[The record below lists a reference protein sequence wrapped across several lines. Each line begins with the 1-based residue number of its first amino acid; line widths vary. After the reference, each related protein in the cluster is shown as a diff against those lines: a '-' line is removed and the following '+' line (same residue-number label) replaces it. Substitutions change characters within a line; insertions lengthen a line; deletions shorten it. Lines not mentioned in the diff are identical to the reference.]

1 MIRPRRAAAVAALAV
16 AIGLTGCDGRAG
28 PVTIEVDRPTAWADE
43 PVQVRITGLRAGAEA
58 VVTAEAD
65 DGDAREWRSQTTF
78 SAGTDGVVDLTR
90 DAPRSGPYEGVDGMG
105 FLSYLAPT
113 SGDPDETWYIV
124 PDAGVA
130 EVGLRVTVDG
140 AEAART
146 TIRRVLLAEKV
157 RVRDLTLDRDKVIGR
172 LFLPPVSSAPRP
184 GVLAIGGSG
193 GGLGMPGMAALLASR
208 GYPTLSVAYFGLPG
222 LSDELRD
229 IPLETFSTAA
239 RLLAAEAQV
248 GGPVAVVGYS
258 RGTEA
263 ALLAAE
269 HFPDLIRGVV
279 LYAPS
284 DRTYPGFPHGGP
296 AWTRGGRPVPPG
308 AIPVGHV
315 RGPLLAIGGTDDK
328 LWPSAQAAYE
338 IEARLD
344 RARSGQPHEALVYAG
359 SGHTVGT
366 FPYLPQGIASQ
377 HPVTGQWL
385 DLGGTRVGDETARRQ
400 GWPRVLALLDSLGH

>member
-1 MIRPRRAAAVAALAV
+1 MAALAV
-16 AIGLTGCDGRAG
+16 AIGLTGCDGQAG

-43 PVQVRITGLRAGAEA
+43 PVHVRITGFRAGAEA

-65 DGDAREWRSQTTF
+65 DSDARVWRSHTVF
-78 SAGTDGVVDLTR
+78 SVGADGVVDLSR
-90 DAPRSGPYEGVDGMG
+90 DAPKSGPYEGADGMG
-105 FLSYLAPT
+105 FLSYLEPPNGA
-113 SGDPDETWYIV
+113 DPDETWYIV
-124 PDAGVA
+124 PGNGVA
-130 EVGLRVTVDG
+130 EVSIRVTVDG

-157 RVRDLTLDRDKVIGR
+157 RVRDLTLDRDMVVGR
-172 LFLPPVSSAPRP
+172 LFLPPVGTVPRP

-222 LSDELRD
+222 LPDELTD
-229 IPLETFSTAA
+229 IPLETFATAA

-248 GGPVAVVGYS
+248 DGPVAVFGYS

-269 HFPDLIRGVV
+269 YFPDLIRGVV

-284 DRTYPGFPHGGP
+284 DRVYPGFPRDGT
-296 AWTRGGRPVPPG
+296 AWTRGGRPVPSG
-308 AIPVGHV
+308 AIPVDHV
-315 RGPLLAIGGTDDK
+315 RGPLLAIAGTEDG
-328 LWPSAQAAYE
+328 LWQAAQAAYE
-338 IEARLD
+338 IQVRLD
-344 RARSGQPHEALVYAG
+344 RTRSGRPHEALVYAG

-366 FPYLPQGIASQ
+366 FPYLPQGIASN
-377 HPVTGQWL
+377 HPITGQRL
-385 DLGGTRVGDETARRQ
+385 ELGGTRVGDETARRA
-400 GWPRVLALLDSLGH
+400 GWPRVLALLDSLDR